1 MVPNIRNGSAYTG
14 CTHRTRYCQSKVKY
28 YVFLSNSLINS
39 KKGQFSAALYRL
51 VSRLTNFTVK
61 ITKNRQNGTI
71 SAYWHTLSVH
81 PGCADRVCQYLL
93 VCTDDNIIQE
103 FFAKSPRG
111 WLFFFMR
118 ASFQNHNQEINFRP

>member
-1 MVPNIRNGSAYTG
+1 MVPIIWNGKAYTG
-14 CTHRTRYCQSKVKY
+14 FTHRTRYCQSKVKN

-39 KKGQFSAALYRL
+39 KKAQFCAALYRL
-51 VSRLTNFTVK
+51 VPRLTNFTVK

-81 PGCADRVCQYLL
+81 PGCTDRVCQYLL

-111 WLFFFMR
+111 CFFFMR
-118 ASFQNHNQEINFRP
+118 ASFQNQNK